1 MPVTASDPRGAS
13 YLEAFQPPAVR
24 ELNVEHLFAGVPRY
38 IVQTPPVRNDYK
50 KKAGS
55 SDGAK
60 TYDTTAT

>member
-1 MPVTASDPRGAS
+1 MTGTATIPDAFRAPAEPDTTLAS
-13 YLEAFQPPAVR
+13 TDDLFTGLVR
-24 ELNVEHLFAGVPRY
+24 L
-38 IVQTPPVRNDYK
+38 IVQGPEIRNDYK